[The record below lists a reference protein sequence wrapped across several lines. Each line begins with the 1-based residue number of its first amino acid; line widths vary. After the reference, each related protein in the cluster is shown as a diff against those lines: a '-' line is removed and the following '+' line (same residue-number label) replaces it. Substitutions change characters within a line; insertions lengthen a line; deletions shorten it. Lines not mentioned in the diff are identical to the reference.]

1 MNIFK
6 PRSNTDSIPFCVSEA
21 VSTVPVMLAAMSSS
35 FLAHSQMGL
44 WAEENRAFWA
54 NISRRSVSRFP
65 MFTAS
70 SGLSYSL
77 Q

>member
-35 FLAHSQMGL
+35 SWPTPKWDCGQKKTGPFGRTFRGVA
-44 WAEENRAFWA
+44 
-54 NISRRSVSRFP
+54 
-65 MFTAS
+65 
-70 SGLSYSL
+70 
-77 Q
+77 